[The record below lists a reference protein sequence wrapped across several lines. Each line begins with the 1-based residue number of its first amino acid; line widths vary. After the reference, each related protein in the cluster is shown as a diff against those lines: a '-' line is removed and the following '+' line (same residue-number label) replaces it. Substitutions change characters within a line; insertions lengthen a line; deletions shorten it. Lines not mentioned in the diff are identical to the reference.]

1 MRRGDRMFEEQESAV
16 VAATRMRGITYS
28 LDFHMHKEY
37 ELVLLHGGNCR
48 FLVGNQFFYLQ
59 PGQLLMLDGMT
70 IHKAYVSGDPQDYER
85 SVLRFDS
92 DWIRPLLQDINLERL
107 LNLFEENSSG
117 LIRIF
122 KKRDEAI
129 IENMIGEI
137 ATLVDLEE
145 NRLNEARLKLAV
157 VQLLIQISIST
168 DYIIRK
174 DQGFRDE
181 KTEIAEKVSNFLFKN
196 YHRSISIDDVSQAVN
211 ISKSY
216 MSHVFKEVTGYTIM
230 TYLMQY
236 RLSKARSQI
245 TQEPNQLIKVISQE
259 NGFESEA
266 HFSRFFKKNIGLSP
280 SQYKKQYYQFI
291 SGGEFK

>member
-1 MRRGDRMFEEQESAV
+1 MFEEQESAV

-28 LDFHMHKEY
+28 LDFHTHKEY

-157 VQLLIQISIST
+157 VQLLIQISIFT

-174 DQGFRDE
+174 DEGFRDE

-211 ISKSY
+211 LSKSY
-216 MSHVFKEVTGYTIM
+216 MSHVFKEVTGHTIM

-236 RLSKARSQI
+236 RLSKARSQM

>member
-1 MRRGDRMFEEQESAV
+1 MFEEQESAV

-28 LDFHMHKEY
+28 LDFHTHKEY

-107 LNLFEENSSG
+107 LNMFEENSSG

-211 ISKSY
+211 LSKSY
-216 MSHVFKEVTGYTIM
+216 MSHVFKEVTGHTIM

>member
-1 MRRGDRMFEEQESAV
+1 MFEEQESAV

-28 LDFHMHKEY
+28 LDFHTHKEY

-211 ISKSY
+211 LSKSY
-216 MSHVFKEVTGYTIM
+216 MSHVFKEVTGHTIM

-245 TQEPNQLIKVISQE
+245 TQEPNQLIKVISHE

>member
-1 MRRGDRMFEEQESAV
+1 MFEEQESAV

-28 LDFHMHKEY
+28 LDFHTHKEY

-92 DWIRPLLQDINLERL
+92 VWIRPLLQDINLERL

-211 ISKSY
+211 LSKSY
-216 MSHVFKEVTGYTIM
+216 MSHVFKEVTGHTIM

>member
-1 MRRGDRMFEEQESAV
+1 MFEEQESAV

-28 LDFHMHKEY
+28 LDFHTHKEY

-59 PGQLLMLDGMT
+59 PGHLLMLDGMT

-145 NRLNEARLKLAV
+145 NKLNEARLKLAI
-157 VQLLIQISIST
+157 VQLLIQISVST
-168 DYIIRK
+168 DHIIRK

-211 ISKSY
+211 LSKSY
-216 MSHVFKEVTGYTIM
+216 MSHVFKEVTGHTIM

>member
-1 MRRGDRMFEEQESAV
+1 MFEEQESAV

-28 LDFHMHKEY
+28 LDFHTHKEY

-211 ISKSY
+211 LSKSY
-216 MSHVFKEVTGYTIM
+216 MSHVFKEVTGHTIM

>member
-1 MRRGDRMFEEQESAV
+1 MFEEQESAV

-28 LDFHMHKEY
+28 LDFHTHKEY

-168 DYIIRK
+168 DHIIRK

-211 ISKSY
+211 LSKSY
-216 MSHVFKEVTGYTIM
+216 MSHVFKEVTGHTIM

>member
-1 MRRGDRMFEEQESAV
+1 MFEEQESAV
-16 VAATRMRGITYS
+16 VAASRMRGITYS
-28 LDFHMHKEY
+28 LDFHTHKEY

-70 IHKAYVSGDPQDYER
+70 IHKTYVSGDPQDYER

-211 ISKSY
+211 LSKSY
-216 MSHVFKEVTGYTIM
+216 MSHVFKEVTGHTIM

>member
-1 MRRGDRMFEEQESAV
+1 MFEEQESAV

-28 LDFHMHKEY
+28 LDFHTHKEY

-145 NRLNEARLKLAV
+145 NRLNEARLKLGV
-157 VQLLIQISIST
+157 VQLLIQISIFT

-174 DQGFRDE
+174 DEGFRDE

-211 ISKSY
+211 LSKSY
-216 MSHVFKEVTGYTIM
+216 MSHVFKEVTGHTIM

>member
-1 MRRGDRMFEEQESAV
+1 MFEEQESAV

-28 LDFHMHKEY
+28 LDFHTHKEY

-216 MSHVFKEVTGYTIM
+216 MSHVFKEVTGHTIM

>member
-1 MRRGDRMFEEQESAV
+1 MFEEQESAV

-28 LDFHMHKEY
+28 LDFHTHKEY

-107 LNLFEENSSG
+107 LNLFEENGSG

-157 VQLLIQISIST
+157 VQLLIQISIFT

-211 ISKSY
+211 LSKSY
-216 MSHVFKEVTGYTIM
+216 MSHVFKEVTGHTIM

>member
-1 MRRGDRMFEEQESAV
+1 MFEEQESAV

-28 LDFHMHKEY
+28 LDFHTHKEY

-157 VQLLIQISIST
+157 VQLLIQISIFT

-211 ISKSY
+211 LSKSY
-216 MSHVFKEVTGYTIM
+216 MSHVFKEVTGHTIM

>member
-1 MRRGDRMFEEQESAV
+1 MFEEQESAV

-28 LDFHMHKEY
+28 LDFHTHKEY

-70 IHKAYVSGDPQDYER
+70 IHKAYVSGDTQDYER

-157 VQLLIQISIST
+157 VQLLIQISIFT

-211 ISKSY
+211 LSKSY
-216 MSHVFKEVTGYTIM
+216 MSHVFKEVTGHTIM

>member
-1 MRRGDRMFEEQESAV
+1 MFEEQESAV

-28 LDFHMHKEY
+28 LDFHTHKEY

-211 ISKSY
+211 LSKSY
-216 MSHVFKEVTGYTIM
+216 MSHVFKEVTGHTIM

-236 RLSKARSQI
+236 RLSKARSQM

>member
-1 MRRGDRMFEEQESAV
+1 MFEEQESAV

-28 LDFHMHKEY
+28 LDFHTHKEY

-157 VQLLIQISIST
+157 VQLLIQISIFT

-174 DQGFRDE
+174 DEGFRDE

-211 ISKSY
+211 LSKSY
-216 MSHVFKEVTGYTIM
+216 MSHVFKEVTGHTIM

>member
-1 MRRGDRMFEEQESAV
+1 MFEEQESAV

-28 LDFHMHKEY
+28 LDFHTHKEY

-157 VQLLIQISIST
+157 VQLLIQISIFT

-211 ISKSY
+211 LSKSY
-216 MSHVFKEVTGYTIM
+216 MSHVFKEVTGHTIM

-236 RLSKARSQI
+236 RLSKARSQM

>member
-1 MRRGDRMFEEQESAV
+1 MFEEQESAV

-28 LDFHMHKEY
+28 LDFHTHKEY

-59 PGQLLMLDGMT
+59 TGQLLMLDGMT

-122 KKRDEAI
+122 KKRYEAI

-211 ISKSY
+211 LSKSY
-216 MSHVFKEVTGYTIM
+216 MSHVFKEVTGHTIM

>member
-1 MRRGDRMFEEQESAV
+1 MFEEQESAV

-28 LDFHMHKEY
+28 LDFHTHKEY

-85 SVLRFDS
+85 SILRFDS

-145 NRLNEARLKLAV
+145 NRLNEARLKLVV

-216 MSHVFKEVTGYTIM
+216 MSHVFKEVTGHTIM

>member
-1 MRRGDRMFEEQESAV
+1 MFEEQESAV

-28 LDFHMHKEY
+28 LDFHTHKEY

-59 PGQLLMLDGMT
+59 PGQLLMLDGMK

-92 DWIRPLLQDINLERL
+92 DWIRPLLQGINLERL
-107 LNLFEENSSG
+107 LNLFEENGSG

-137 ATLVDLEE
+137 TTLVDLEK
-145 NRLNEARLKLAV
+145 NRVNEARLKLAV

-168 DYIIRK
+168 DHIIRK

-181 KTEIAEKVSNFLFKN
+181 KTEIVEKVSNFLFKN
-196 YHRSISIDDVSQAVN
+196 YNRSISIDDVSQAVN
-211 ISKSY
+211 LSKSY
-216 MSHVFKEVTGYTIM
+216 MSHVFKEVTGHTIM

>member
-1 MRRGDRMFEEQESAV
+1 MFEEQESAV

-28 LDFHMHKEY
+28 LDFHTHKEY

-107 LNLFEENSSG
+107 LNLFEENGSG

-145 NRLNEARLKLAV
+145 NRLNEARLKLVV
-157 VQLLIQISIST
+157 VQLLIQISIFT

-174 DQGFRDE
+174 DEGFRDE

-211 ISKSY
+211 LSKSY
-216 MSHVFKEVTGYTIM
+216 MSHVFKEVTGHTIM

>member
-1 MRRGDRMFEEQESAV
+1 MFEEQESAV

-28 LDFHMHKEY
+28 LDFHTHKEY

-107 LNLFEENSSG
+107 LNLFEENGSG

-157 VQLLIQISIST
+157 VQLLIQISIFT

-174 DQGFRDE
+174 DEGFRDE

-211 ISKSY
+211 LSKSY
-216 MSHVFKEVTGYTIM
+216 MSHVFKEVTGHTIM

>member
-1 MRRGDRMFEEQESAV
+1 MFEEQESAV

-28 LDFHMHKEY
+28 LDFHTHKEY

-107 LNLFEENSSG
+107 LNLFEENGSG

-211 ISKSY
+211 LSKSY
-216 MSHVFKEVTGYTIM
+216 MSHVFKEVTGHTIM

>member
-1 MRRGDRMFEEQESAV
+1 MFEEQESAV

-28 LDFHMHKEY
+28 LDFHTHKEY

-145 NRLNEARLKLAV
+145 NRLNEARLKLVV

-216 MSHVFKEVTGYTIM
+216 MSHVFKEVTGHTIM

>member
-1 MRRGDRMFEEQESAV
+1 MFEEQESAV

-28 LDFHMHKEY
+28 LDFHTHKEY

-157 VQLLIQISIST
+157 VQLLIHISIST

-216 MSHVFKEVTGYTIM
+216 MSHVFKEVTGHTIM